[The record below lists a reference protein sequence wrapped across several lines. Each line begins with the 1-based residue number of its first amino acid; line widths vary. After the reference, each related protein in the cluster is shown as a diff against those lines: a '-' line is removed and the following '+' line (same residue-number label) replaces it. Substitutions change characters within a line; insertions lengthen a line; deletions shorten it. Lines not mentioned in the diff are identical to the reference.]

1 MVFVFLPVLVAY
13 YDCISRYPCNLGNPM
28 PQLPFADG
36 FNPIKM
42 VMTWGWF
49 MALGLPH
56 YWDSMG
62 ILWENKGMLDVFDIK
77 IAFKLP

>member
-1 MVFVFLPVLVAY
+1 
-13 YDCISRYPCNLGNPM
+13 M